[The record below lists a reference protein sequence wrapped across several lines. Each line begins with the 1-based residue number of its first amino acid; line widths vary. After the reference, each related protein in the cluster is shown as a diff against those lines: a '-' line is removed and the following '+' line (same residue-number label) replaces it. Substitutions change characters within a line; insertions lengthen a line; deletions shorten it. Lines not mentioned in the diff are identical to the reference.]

1 MPFDFYSF
9 AAGIGLDPP
18 PLPDLPPPALVPLRM
33 SVRDATVGLFVSCGV
48 RLVDDEPLG
57 VTNDLSF
64 RLVPRDAA
72 PGSLVL
78 DHESPI
84 RAFADD
90 DLAVAYPR
98 DRLVEME
105 KDGVIG
111 RLADDAVSMVGSIT
125 LFDPLLLDTAPR
137 IAAELER
144 QSVDLVLLAAF
155 CPGCHRSVSLIARA
169 LEKRGIPTVTLVTV
183 RQIAEAFKPPRAAFL
198 DYPPGCPAGRP
209 HDPEDQRAVLTAA
222 LDLAAQSP
230 DHARPW
236 GVHYLPFEYRADGS
250 RSWEDE
256 VKQLYRDRYGVLAS
270 HVADHAT
277 RGQSLAGGEED
288 FVARCNC

>member
-9 AAGIGLDPP
+9 ASSIGLDPP
-18 PLPDLPPPALVPLRM
+18 PLPELPPPTRVPLR
-33 SVRDATVGLFVSCGV
+33 RPLQEATVGLFVSCGV
-48 RLVDDEPLG
+48 RRTDDPPLG

-78 DHESPI
+78 DHESPV

-98 DRLVEME
+98 DRLVELE
-105 KDGVIG
+105 REGVIG

-125 LFDPLLLDTAPR
+125 LFDPLLLDTVPR
-137 IAAELER
+137 IFAEMTR

-155 CPGCHRSVSLIARA
+155 CPGCHRSVSLVARA
-169 LEKRGIPTVTLVTV
+169 LEKRGLPTVTLVTV
-183 RQIAEAFKPPRAAFL
+183 AQIAEAFKPPRAAFL

-209 HDPEDQRAVLTAA
+209 HDAADQRAVLTAA
-222 LDLAAQSP
+222 LALATANP
-230 DHARPW
+230 DAGAPW
-236 GVHYLPFEYRADGS
+236 RLHRLPFEYLAGGS
-250 RSWEDE
+250 RDWEQVVE
-256 VKQLYRDRYGVLAS
+256 QLYRDRYGVLAS
-270 HVADHAT
+270 HVADHTA
-277 RGQSLAGGEED
+277 RGQSLAGAEED
-288 FVARCNC
+288 FVVRCNC